1 MNGGIMM
8 RHRIKICLFLL
19 PVTFTMA
26 SCATISKDSC
36 RNDSW
41 YGVGFKGGIENH
53 DRADHIS
60 DVDKIC
66 GKLGI
71 TVDLPEYEQGFAAG
85 TERFCEPGNGYQWG
99 LKGRSYNGICANS
112 EFSAAYADG
121 YRIYQVEQ
129 RRSAIQSRLSTIRDR
144 LAKLSVQLDEDK
156 ALTDEERRK
165 LLRQY
170 DDLLLE
176 RSDLLAEQ
184 RSLPPT

>member
-1 MNGGIMM
+1 MNGGFKM
-8 RHRIKICLFLL
+8 RHRIKGCLFTAPLFF
-19 PVTFTMA
+19 VMA

-41 YGVGFKGGIENH
+41 YDVGFRGAMDNH

-71 TVDLPEYEQGFAAG
+71 AVDFSQYEQGFAAG
-85 TERFCEPGNGYQWG
+85 TERFCEPDNGYQWG
-99 LKGRSYNGICANS
+99 LKGRGYNGVCANS
-112 EFSAAYADG
+112 EFSAAYTDG

-144 LAKLSVQLDEDK
+144 LAAISVKLDEDK
-156 ALTDEERRK
+156 TLTEEARRK
-165 LLRQY
+165 LLREN

-184 RSLPPT
+184 RSLPPV